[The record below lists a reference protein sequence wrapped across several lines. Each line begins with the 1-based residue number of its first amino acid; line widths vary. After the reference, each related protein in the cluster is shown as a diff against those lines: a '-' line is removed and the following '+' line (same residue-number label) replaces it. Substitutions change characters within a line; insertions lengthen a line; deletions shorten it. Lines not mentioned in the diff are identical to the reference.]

1 MRRVEKENMFT
12 IAIIGR
18 PNVGKS
24 TLFNRLVG
32 KRLALVDDTPGVTR
46 DRREGQ
52 GKLAD
57 LTFTVVDTA
66 GLEESTSD
74 DMEGRMRRQTE
85 RAIDE
90 ADICLF
96 MMDGREGVTPL
107 DTHFAEML
115 RKGKTPVLLVANKCE
130 TNAAK
135 SGQFEGYKL
144 GLGDPIAISAEH
156 GQGLDGLY
164 DALREHMPAQ
174 TPSDEFGEEFDEAEV
189 RAPDSPL
196 KIAIVGRPN
205 TGKSTLINQLVGE
218 QRMLTGPEA
227 GLTRDSICVTW
238 EWNGRPIELFDTAG
252 LRKQARVTGKL
263 ERLSTQDTKR
273 ALNFAEV
280 VIVLIDATQ
289 PFEKQDLHIADQ
301 VAREGRAMV
310 IAVNKWDLIE
320 DPKAHMAA
328 LRQKLDLSLPQ
339 VAGVPLVTLSA
350 LNGRGVDRLLP
361 AVEKVYALWNRRVPT
376 AGLNRWLAEATERH
390 PPPAVQGRRI
400 KLRYMTQVSIRPP
413 TFAVFTARAA
423 ALPDSY
429 SRYLINSLRKDFDI
443 PGVPIRLLLRA
454 RENPYAMDK

>member
-1 MRRVEKENMFT
+1 MFT

-90 ADICLF
+90 ADLCLF
-96 MMDGREGVTPL
+96 MMDGRAGVTPL
-107 DTHFAEML
+107 DTHFAGML
-115 RKGKTPVLLVANKCE
+115 RKGKTPVLLIANKCE

-135 SGQFEGYKL
+135 SGQFEGYAL
-144 GLGDPIAISAEH
+144 GLGEPIAMSAEH
-156 GQGLDGLY
+156 GQGLDALY
-164 DALREHMPAQ
+164 DALRKHMPE
-174 TPSDEFGEEFDEAEV
+174 PVSSEEFDEEFEESEV
-189 RAPDSPL
+189 HAVDSPL

-227 GLTRDSICVTW
+227 GLTRDSICVSW
-238 EWNGRPIELFDTAG
+238 QWKGRPIELFDTAG
-252 LRKQARVTGKL
+252 MRKQARVTGKL

-320 DPKAHMAA
+320 DPKAQLAG

-361 AVEKVYALWNRRVPT
+361 AVEKTYALWNRRVPT
-376 AGLNRWLAEATERH
+376 AALNRWLAEATERH

-413 TFAVFTARAA
+413 AFAVFTARAA
-423 ALPDSY
+423 SLPDSY
-429 SRYLINSLRKDFDI
+429 SRYLINSLRKDFEL

-454 RENPYAMDK
+454 RENPYVTDK